1 MTVLSIDLRLSVHEH
16 CCSAHAHARWPFN
29 ARVITLLLLQLHPET
44 MVKIHIIYYSTYV
57 ALATSK
63 HARFSA
69 VMLTSAHFFLTV
81 TGTSSRW
88 QKRWPPPSLCAPP
101 FPSIVVKNPMLAPV
115 HIASSLFALPQASGN
130 EVAIYQVS
138 SAARHKPPKHRS
150 VTAPFSG
157 ARDSVRFRS

>member
-1 MTVLSIDLRLSVHEH
+1 
-16 CCSAHAHARWPFN
+16 
-29 ARVITLLLLQLHPET
+29 

-69 VMLTSAHFFLTV
+69 VTLTSAHVFLTV

-88 QKRWPPPSLCAPP
+88 QKRWPPPSLCATP

-138 SAARHKPPKHRS
+138 SAACHKPPKHRS
-150 VTAPFSG
+150 VTAPFAG